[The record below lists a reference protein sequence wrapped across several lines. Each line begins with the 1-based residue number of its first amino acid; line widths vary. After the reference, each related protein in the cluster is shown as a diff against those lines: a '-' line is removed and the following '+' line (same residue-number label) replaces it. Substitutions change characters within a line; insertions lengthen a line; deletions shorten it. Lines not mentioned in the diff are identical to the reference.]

1 MEIDP
6 NLAID
11 FMLKNAG
18 AYSKAKAN
26 VVYLEQFRKT
36 QKAICFQASLRSTMA
51 EKEADAY
58 ANPQYIAV
66 LDGLREAV
74 EEAER
79 LRWMLVAA
87 QSRIDI
93 WRSQEAS
100 NRNIDRNTR

>member
-18 AYSKAKAN
+18 AYAKAKAN

-36 QKAICFQASLRSTMA
+36 QKAICFQSSLRSTMA

-100 NRNIDRNTR
+100 NRNIEKNTK

>member
-100 NRNIDRNTR
+100 NRNIDRSIR

>member
-1 MEIDP
+1 MTDP
-6 NLAID
+6 NAAID
-11 FMLKNAG
+11 YIIKH
-18 AYSKAKAN
+18 SKEYALAKAN

-58 ANPQYIAV
+58 AHKDYIAV
-66 LDGLREAV
+66 LDGLKDAV
-74 EEAER
+74 ETAER

-87 QSRIDI
+87 QARIEV

-100 NRNIDRNTR
+100 NRNIDKSTR

>member
-6 NLAID
+6 NIAID
-11 FMLKNAG
+11 FIIKNSGSYA
-18 AYSKAKAN
+18 KAKAN

-36 QKAICFQASLRSTMA
+36 QKAICFQSSLRSTMA

-100 NRNIDRNTR
+100 NRGIDRATR

>member
-100 NRNIDRNTR
+100 NRNMDKNTR